1 MAISFLRG
9 GFPRQCA
16 HWLGMTFL
24 LCSGGLALES
34 GGESP
39 LTIPT
44 GIFGIRYFPNP
55 PGIVA
60 AHVSSA
66 HSTAKTSP
74 EEMNVFA
81 VIARRRSRRGNLLLK
96 RGDRHTSVRTGSR

>member
-1 MAISFLRG
+1 M
-9 GFPRQCA
+9 
-16 HWLGMTFL
+16 

-39 LTIPT
+39 LTNRT

-96 RGDRHTSVRTGSR
+96 RGIATPVKRTGSR